1 MRTIDFLTRSFII
14 SIAATTAIAVP
25 SPSEADTES
34 APDQAPVIVLDPGH
48 SGKDIHSTDKQTG
61 LIDHDYP
68 NHPEMEECFRVAK
81 LVQAALEKKGY
92 RVICTK
98 SVVADSVSLR
108 QRAIIAQNAGATLG
122 VSIHD
127 DHGKKFSSFAQVYA
141 QNVGLWRGNTS
152 DHPKATFS
160 SAQTAA
166 TSRRWSTVI
175 ADQRSL
181 AEGHKVDVT
190 SVNFDGR
197 PGIEPGNIPQVSLY
211 GGSGA
216 HPVPWIYNEVG
227 GIGLGPKEEQM
238 YACGLV
244 NGIEKCIPMP
254 KIAD

>member
-1 MRTIDFLTRSFII
+1 LII
-14 SIAATTAIAVP
+14 SIAAATAIANP
-25 SPSEADTES
+25 SPTEADTES

-92 RVICTK
+92 RVLCTK
-98 SVVADSVSLR
+98 RVVADSVSLR
-108 QRAIIAQNAGATLG
+108 QRAMIAQNAGATLG

-141 QNVGLWRGNTS
+141 QNVGLWRGDTS

-160 SAQTAA
+160 SAQTSA
-166 TSRRWSTVI
+166 TSRRWSTVM
-175 ADQRSL
+175 AEQRSL
-181 AEGHKVDVT
+181 AEGHKVAVT
-190 SVNFDGR
+190 AVSFNDR
-197 PGIEPGNIPQVSLY
+197 KGIEPGNIPEVSLY
-211 GGSGA
+211 AGSGA

-227 GIGLGPKEEQM
+227 GIGLGAKEEEE
-238 YACGLV
+238 YARGLI
-244 NGIEKCIPMP
+244 NGIEMCVPTSH
-254 KIAD
+254 